1 MRNKNLEYYFDILRI
16 IEKKPISSQ
25 RDLSN
30 QLGFSIGKINYC
42 IKALKEKGLIK
53 MSNFKSSQKKS
64 GYSYILTLKGLK
76 EKSRLTINF
85 MKKKIQEYEELKKDL
100 EN

>member
-1 MRNKNLEYYFDILRI
+1 MGKFNSDTASKA
-16 IEKKPISSQ
+16 
-25 RDLSN
+25 
-30 QLGFSIGKINYC
+30 GKISKRGPSKVT
-42 IKALKEKGLIK
+42 IRTRSFIFEILKEKGLIK

>member
-1 MRNKNLEYYFDILRI
+1 
-16 IEKKPISSQ
+16 
-25 RDLSN
+25 
-30 QLGFSIGKINYC
+30 
-42 IKALKEKGLIK
+42 